1 MEMSEVRSLLIEKVH
16 KNQWKRV
23 QEKEEEDESYLVNG
37 NISSILSRLQG
48 ENEEKE
54 NEINQLE

>member
-48 ENEEKE
+48 ENE
-54 NEINQLE
+54 